1 MSDVP
6 EGMIAPEGAQDLV
19 DVCKETWAV
28 IQNEDS
34 AVPGHDAAVDRFEC
48 AMGELA
54 EMDVHV
60 NNEGE
65 FPVFSLGV
73 KETAYDPSVL
83 VSGAKFLKLSEAVAL
98 KKLTTLVDLSS
109 YRTPKRCN
117 RLVRHNAKGAS
128 SETPSTLHKLCG
140 PRIGTHHT
148 SGQP

>member
-1 MSDVP
+1 
-6 EGMIAPEGAQDLV
+6 
-19 DVCKETWAV
+19 
-28 IQNEDS
+28 
-34 AVPGHDAAVDRFEC
+34 
-48 AMGELA
+48 MGELA

-140 PRIGTHHT
+140 RIGTHHT